1 MLIEYVKEHLV
12 RKRCHPLFRVWKDLR
27 PTDECDEEWVEHA
40 WRSGFNEGVP
50 MDEGVHM
57 DTMLQ
62 HLGQPPLMDMPQPTE
77 QQLRRVPMDEDVH
90 METMSKNLR

>member
-1 MLIEYVKEHLV
+1 
-12 RKRCHPLFRVWKDLR
+12 
-27 PTDECDEEWVEHA
+27 
-40 WRSGFNEGVP
+40 

-90 METMSKNLR
+90 METMSKNLG